1 MKTFIKKYHLDI
13 IVIGILLIV
22 SLLSVFLIN
31 FSNNKNNNVAS
42 IYSENH
48 LVYKINLEK
57 ENEER
62 FLVIEGKNGE
72 MTLSVSKNEIKVIK
86 SSCPKKECIK
96 HGKASPLKP
105 IICAYNEV
113 YIEINAHKDADIEIG

>member
-13 IVIGILLIV
+13 IVIGILLIA
-22 SLLSVFLIN
+22 SLLSVILIN
-31 FSNNKNNNVAS
+31 FSNNKNNNIAS

-62 FLVIEGKNGE
+62 FLVIEGKNGD
-72 MTLSVSKNEIKVIK
+72 MSKK
-86 SSCPKKECIK
+86 
-96 HGKASPLKP
+96 GM
-105 IICAYNEV
+105 
-113 YIEINAHKDADIEIG
+113 HKTRES